1 MAALEK
7 IAEASELA
15 VGARTSVFVDDTPA
29 LLVRLS
35 DTEYACIEDVCTH
48 DGNPLTDGPIA
59 GGEITCPRHGARFD
73 LRTGKALCMPAT
85 EAVTTFAVEIRPD
98 GIYARPKSA
107 ELPNTVRAA
116 PTSAAAPQP
125 ATTLASSQPT
135 IDPNTGEPSLT
146 DEGKLVEALREVIDP
161 ELMINIIDLGL
172 VYGINYHPDRR
183 VVDVEMTLTSPACP
197 AGPQIIQQ
205 SKMALER
212 LAGVQQAQIKLVMS
226 PPWTPERMTDEARD
240 QLGIF

>member
-1 MAALEK
+1 MMALEK
-7 IAEASELA
+7 IADVNELA
-15 VGARTSVFVDDTPA
+15 VGERASVFVDDTPV

-35 DTEYACIEDVCTH
+35 DAEYACIEDVCTH

-59 GGEITCPRHGARFD
+59 NGEITCPRHGARFD
-73 LRTGKALCMPAT
+73 LRTGKPLCMPAT
-85 EAVTTFAVEIRPD
+85 EAVATFAVEVRPD
-98 GIYARPKSA
+98 GIYAGPRAA
-107 ELPNTVRAA
+107 ELPNTVRHA
-116 PTSAAAPQP
+116 PTSISTTQP
-125 ATTLASSQPT
+125 ATSLASSQPT

-172 VYGINYHPDRR
+172 VYGINYHSDTRI
-183 VVDVEMTLTSPACP
+183 VDIEMTLTSPACP

-212 LAGVQQAQIKLVMS
+212 LAGVHQAQIKLVMT
-226 PPWTPERMTDEARD
+226 PPWTPARMTDEARD
-240 QLGIF
+240 MLGIF